1 VKSLCVLIA
10 AAAALCACGGRPV
23 SQINPLHKLHNA
35 MSQDTLNVNM
45 GALGDSRQWG
55 SASMGDAKHGM
66 DVEIQLQNV
75 PRGAS
80 EPAYI
85 ARSTCAPPARA
96 HWRSLKPVAGGKS
109 KSHVDG
115 VDIGQ
120 IKGGRYAI
128 VVLSAGSSRPVSCG
142 NFQT

>member
-1 VKSLCVLIA
+1 
-10 AAAALCACGGRPV
+10 
-23 SQINPLHKLHNA
+23 
-35 MSQDTLNVNM
+35 
-45 GALGDSRQWG
+45 
-55 SASMGDAKHGM
+55 
-66 DVEIQLQNV
+66 
-75 PRGAS
+75 
-80 EPAYI
+80 
-85 ARSTCAPPARA
+85 
-96 HWRSLKPVAGGKS
+96 VAGGKS